1 MYKVDQ
7 EKWNQFPANMQLKNI
22 AAEIARVKSA
32 GLRGDKEK
40 ENNAYLR
47 AISLIDAS
55 IADTK
60 QQDRKFLYEL
70 RDTVSASYA
79 GNVNPAISNFIYN
92 QILAKSDF

>member
-7 EKWNQFPANMQLKNI
+7 EKWNQFPANIQLKNI

-32 GLRGDKEK
+32 GLRCDKEK

-55 IADTK
+55 ISDPK
-60 QQDRKFLYEL
+60 HIDKKFLYNL
-70 RDTVSASYA
+70 RDVVSATYA
-79 GNVNPAISNFIYN
+79 EKSNPAISNFIYN